1 MIRIENMVWIA
12 GGTSIEAT
20 RSVRVGA
27 RSRIGPFCKILD
39 NHFHAV
45 GDRRQRP
52 ESVSVVIGEN
62 SVLGPRAI
70 LLPDAEMGAGARV
83 GPAGVLSFH
92 LRAGAE
98 LA

>member
-1 MIRIENMVWIA
+1 MVWIA

-20 RSVRVGA
+20 RSMRLGA
-27 RSRIGPFCKILD
+27 RSRIGPSCKILD
-39 NHFHAV
+39 DHFHSVA
-45 GDRRQRP
+45 DRRQRP
-52 ESVSVVIGEN
+52 EPVPIVMGED

-70 LLPDAEMGAGARV
+70 LLPGAEVGAGARV